1 MIAQFP
7 SLAASRSANVPMPTG
22 LLAHPCPR
30 RSPFLATGWAMAWR
44 RLGTLLLGWMLA
56 LSAWA
61 GDGVLVQRLPS
72 GLPLTGQVEMLADP
86 DGTLTLDAVR
96 AAGPERWARP
106 ADDIRLPGGESVH
119 WLRIPLQT
127 PDPGDTWLLAMGTT
141 ALNDV
146 TLYGPFDADGR
157 ALAAPRRTGLRSAYD
172 TRPLASERPVFDIVL
187 PAAGPYVAYLRVQ
200 TAWAAQ
206 PAPSLWHPVD
216 YLVWRQ
222 AKRLFDGMTYGVLLA
237 LFVYNLVLA
246 SVLRDRTYAHY
257 VLTCGFAALT
267 LATFNGHAAHY
278 LWPTDVWWI
287 EHSYVLMPAL
297 WLVASGLFARS
308 FLGTAGALPTAD
320 RGIQALV
327 ALAAVSGLLGLLGQL
342 QLAQWLNEGL
352 SALGAL
358 AMIGVA
364 VARWRQGYG
373 PARWYLAGQGALFV
387 MVIALVLVNQGV
399 LHAPF
404 VLANGLQIGIVAELV
419 VFAIALSR
427 RIRALQEEQA
437 VLGRRAADLA
447 EAAATDPLTG
457 LANRSGLARAAQPL
471 LGGDGE
477 HALMLLDLD
486 RFKPVNDRH
495 GHEWGDR
502 VLQTVA
508 RRLQQQVRERDTV
521 ARLGG
526 DEFVILLRD
535 QRDAQLLLS
544 LGERLALAVAEP
556 IRNQGVEV
564 AVGGS
569 IGIARYP
576 RDGRQLADLL
586 RSADRAMYRA
596 KRSDRRAALAEPADG
611 ASPAPAAAA

>member
-1 MIAQFP
+1 MHFTICRKPSDSPDRRRGTGQDGNDTAAPPVSASMIAQFP

-72 GLPLTGQVEMLADP
+72 GLPLTGQVKMLADP

-96 AAGPERWARP
+96 AA
-106 ADDIRLPGGESVH
+106 
-119 WLRIPLQT
+119 
-127 PDPGDTWLLAMGTT
+127 
-141 ALNDV
+141 
-146 TLYGPFDADGR
+146 
-157 ALAAPRRTGLRSAYD
+157 
-172 TRPLASERPVFDIVL
+172 
-187 PAAGPYVAYLRVQ
+187 
-200 TAWAAQ
+200 
-206 PAPSLWHPVD
+206 
-216 YLVWRQ
+216 
-222 AKRLFDGMTYGVLLA
+222 
-237 LFVYNLVLA
+237 
-246 SVLRDRTYAHY
+246 
-257 VLTCGFAALT
+257 
-267 LATFNGHAAHY
+267 
-278 LWPTDVWWI
+278 
-287 EHSYVLMPAL
+287 
-297 WLVASGLFARS
+297 
-308 FLGTAGALPTAD
+308 
-320 RGIQALV
+320 
-327 ALAAVSGLLGLLGQL
+327 
-342 QLAQWLNEGL
+342 
-352 SALGAL
+352 
-358 AMIGVA
+358 
-364 VARWRQGYG
+364 G

-508 RRLQQQVRERDTV
+508 RRLQQQVRETDTV